1 MGAYQIAGERSRD
14 YNGQISASSQN
25 GKVALS
31 REKGWQPRGDCVVA
45 ALCPDRRQ
53 GSQRRDAKEIGTE
66 NFENAYCVA
75 RSDTL
80 TSLAVHLWLR
90 NVSANVENEQRR
102 QNADQEHRSP
112 RNCRRQQREQKRITK
127 RRESPADRPAC
138 LHGAHSLSAMLGA
151 NRFAHQHRAHC
162 PLAAKAQALQA
173 PREKQLP
180 PGVR

>member
-14 YNGQISASSQN
+14 YNSKISASSQN

-45 ALCPDRRQ
+45 ALCSDRRQ
-53 GSQRRDAKEIGTE
+53 GSQRRDVKEIGTE
-66 NFENAYCVA
+66 NFEKADCLA
-75 RSDTL
+75 RHDTL

-90 NVSANVENEQRR
+90 NVSANVENEQRW

-127 RRESPADRPAC
+127 RRESPTDSPTC
-138 LHGAHSLSAMLGA
+138 LHGAHSLAAMACA
-151 NRFAHQHRAHC
+151 NRFSHQHGAHC
-162 PLAAKAQALQA
+162 PLAAKA
-173 PREKQLP
+173 
-180 PGVR
+180 